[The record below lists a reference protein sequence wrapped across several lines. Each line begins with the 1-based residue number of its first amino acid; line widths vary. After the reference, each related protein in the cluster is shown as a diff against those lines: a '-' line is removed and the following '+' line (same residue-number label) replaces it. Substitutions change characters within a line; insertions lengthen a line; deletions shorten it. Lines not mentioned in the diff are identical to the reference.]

1 MKADLGSETWEEA
14 AKIQRLCLFPVS
26 VAELAKFRPF
36 SADDNLDTYAEKCT
50 SLLGHVFLM
59 SALCLARTFQQRSVG
74 SRSCHGSIPLLIPL
88 STE

>member
-50 SLLGHVFLM
+50 SL
-59 SALCLARTFQQRSVG
+59 SFQQRSVG
-74 SRSCHGSIPLLIPL
+74 SRSCHGSIPL
-88 STE
+88 